1 MCTACDWAPHFAA
14 LNPTPTRRALL
25 RAATAV
31 LAATAVGTVAAC
43 TDGSAPAPTPT
54 SAPGVDPVAD
64 FVFHNGPIYTVT
76 GADPW
81 AQGLAVTGN
90 TISYVGSQAGA
101 MALAGPQTRV
111 VDLGG
116 ELLMPGFVEGHI
128 HPFLGAFLTSGVDLQ
143 VPTGADA
150 LAAIERYATDNPTG
164 PVRGFGWRVDMFGP
178 DGPTRADLDRVL
190 PDRPG
195 FFFAIDGHSLW
206 ANSTALDAAG
216 ITRDTADPIP
226 GFSYYV
232 RDEHGEPTGYVLEVN
247 AVLGLVNAIE
257 PITPETMGTLLRSWL
272 PKASAAGITS
282 VFDAGVPPIGDDQA
296 ALIQLYSDR
305 EADGTLPFRVVASYS
320 VKSPPV
326 DTAVATL
333 RDIRQRVSTDLVQ
346 VGAVKIIGDGTQGG
360 YTAWL
365 LEPYADKPDSIGASP
380 FTGDQWR
387 QLIGAVDAAGFD
399 VHVHACGERT
409 ARTALDAI
417 EAAIEANPARDR
429 RHTIAHLV
437 YVEDPDSARFG
448 ELGVIAQFSANWM
461 SADPDTVTNMA
472 ARYGRPRQD
481 LFYRTRDVLTT
492 GGRISLGTDWPAA
505 GYFSTYKPLDS
516 IQIGV
521 TRQLIGQPDAP
532 VLAPADQTLTVAE
545 AVHANTL
552 GAAYQLR
559 MEDKVGSLEAGKRAD
574 LIVLD
579 RNIGGHRPTRYP
591 PCGGHHDDDGRQGPP
606 GALTVPAALRASAHR
621 RTTAVLVA
629 RSDRL
634 R

>member
-14 LNPTPTRRALL
+14 LTSNRRTVL
-25 RAATAV
+25 RAATV
-31 LAATAVGTVAAC
+31 MLAATAMTAC
-43 TDGSAPAPTPT
+43 STGSDPIPTPT
-54 SAPGVDPVAD
+54 PSPEPAGPD
-64 FVFHNGPIYTVT
+64 FVFRNGPIYTVA
-76 GADPW
+76 GPRPW
-81 AQGLAVTGN
+81 VQALAVTGD
-90 TISYVGSQAGA
+90 TITYVGDEAAA
-101 MALAGPQTRV
+101 MALAGPGTRV
-111 VDLGG
+111 VDLNGR
-116 ELLMPGFVEGHI
+116 LLMPGFVEGHI

-150 LAAIERYATDNPTG
+150 LAAIAKYAGDHPDG
-164 PVRGFGWRVDMFGP
+164 PIRGFGWRVDMFGP
-178 DGPTRADLDRVL
+178 AGPTRADLDAVL

-206 ANSTALDAAG
+206 ANSKALELAG
-216 ITRDTADPIP
+216 VSRDTADPIP

-232 RDEHGEPTGYVLEVN
+232 RDENGEPTGYVLEVD

-257 PITPETMGTLLRSWL
+257 PISPETMAALLETWL
-272 PKASAAGITS
+272 PKATEAGITAL
-282 VFDAGVPPIGDDQA
+282 FDAGVPPIGDDQG
-296 ALIQLYSDR
+296 ALISLYTDVEKR
-305 EADGTLPFRVVASYS
+305 DALPFRVVASYS

-326 DTAVATL
+326 DDAVAKFTGI
-333 RDIRQRVSTDLVQ
+333 RDRVSTDLVQ
-346 VGAVKIIGDGTQGG
+346 VGAVKIIGDGTQEG

-365 LEPYADKPDSIGASP
+365 LEPYADKPDSVGGSP
-380 FTGDQWR
+380 FTEDQWR
-387 QLIGAVDAAGFD
+387 QLIGAVDAAGVD

-417 EAAIEANPARDR
+417 EAAIAANPPRDR

-448 ELGVIAQFSANWM
+448 ELGVIAQFSANWI
-461 SADPDTVTNMA
+461 SADPDTVTNLA

-481 LFYRTRDVLTT
+481 LFYRTQDVLKG

-521 TRQLIGQPDAP
+521 TRQLIGTADAP
-532 VLAPADQTLTVAE
+532 VLAPADQALTVAE

-552 GAAYQLR
+552 GAAYQIRLNN
-559 MEDKVGSLEAGKRAD
+559 KVGSLEVGKLAD

-579 RNIGGHRPTRYP
+579 QNILEIDPHDIHRTNVTMTMMN
-591 PCGGHHDDDGRQGPP
+591 GRVRHE
-606 GALTVPAALRASAHR
+606 A
-621 RTTAVLVA
+621 
-629 RSDRL
+629 
-634 R
+634 